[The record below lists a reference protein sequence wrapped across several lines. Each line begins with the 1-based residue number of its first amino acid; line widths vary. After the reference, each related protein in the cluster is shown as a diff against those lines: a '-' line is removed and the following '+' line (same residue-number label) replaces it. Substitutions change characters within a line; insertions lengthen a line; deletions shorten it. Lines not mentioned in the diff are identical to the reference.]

1 VVGYSFPN
9 LSKELLISQII
20 SKIFTDNVLED
31 AFKLELIRGIVKL
44 KFKFEYLSIEEFKE
58 KVKLYL
64 SDRLSKVE
72 VKPVDTS

>member
-1 VVGYSFPN
+1 MVGYSFPN

>member
-1 VVGYSFPN
+1 MVGYSFPN

-20 SKIFTDNVLED
+20 SKIFADNTLED

-44 KFKFEYLSIEEFKE
+44 KFEFEDLSIEEFKE